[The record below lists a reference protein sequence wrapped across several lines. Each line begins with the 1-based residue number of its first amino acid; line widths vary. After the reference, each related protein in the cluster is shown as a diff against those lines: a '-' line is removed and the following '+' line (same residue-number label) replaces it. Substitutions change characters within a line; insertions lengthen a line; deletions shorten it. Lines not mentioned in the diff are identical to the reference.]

1 MTVRTTCKNCGRR
14 LKGSDSLLGKT
25 VPCPNCGEPIH
36 IVGERDTGAGGQD
49 EPAAPVA
56 ARSPRFS
63 PQRRKSVWEV
73 EAPERPSEEQ
83 HPPLGV
89 ERPPA
94 EEPIEILLTDSIAG
108 TTVVGR
114 GKHSIGLYP
123 R

>member
-56 ARSPRFS
+56 ARSPHGVGEDSDAAAAYVVDRELHF
-63 PQRRKSVWEV
+63 
-73 EAPERPSEEQ
+73 A
-83 HPPLGV
+83 LGRQV
-89 ERPPA
+89 KRQ
-94 EEPIEILLTDSIAG
+94 SFQ
-108 TTVVGR
+108 
-114 GKHSIGLYP
+114 S
-123 R
+123 